1 VFFLTYMLA
10 ELRRRRGRTIL
21 TALGL
26 GVGVAL
32 VVVVNAVST
41 GLDDAQQQVLA
52 PLTGV
57 GTDMS
62 VTRPIE
68 ITSDGQGAF
77 GNLSPAEQ
85 QRLRRQ
91 RGNGPALNLRDRKPG
106 STFSTDTFTATSRL
120 SFSAAQVARV
130 SKIDGVAG
138 AAGVLT
144 LTAAHVY
151 GTVPDIDITQAPGA
165 GGPRG
170 GGGAA
175 QGSFGSNSIHFDTR
189 SVTGVDQTQSSLAP
203 VAPSQ
208 VVEGSYFSETGK
220 PYQAIVSSSFAAT
233 KKLDVG
239 DSISLGGRSFHI
251 IGLASSPLGGTA
263 TDAYVKLATLQ
274 KLAGYKG
281 QINAIQVRATDT
293 GAVPGVASAI
303 EASFAKSQV
312 TTAADLAS
320 RVGGSLA
327 DAKDLSSKLGRA
339 LEIVG
344 LLAAVLI
351 ASLLTLSSVAKRV
364 RELGTLKALG
374 WSRWT
379 VVRQV
384 SGESVLQGLLGGVIG
399 AAIAVVGVLIVNSIG
414 WTLEATVGGSSS
426 GDAAATAANAA
437 GPPGG
442 PGGAFG
448 LGQAA
453 INSGSSVVK
462 IVTTPDLGLV
472 LLAIGLAVAGGLVA
486 GAVGG
491 LRAARLRPAAALR
504 TVE

>member
-1 VFFLTYMLA
+1 MFFLSYMLA

-32 VVVVNAVST
+32 VVVVNAVSS

-68 ITSDGQGAF
+68 VTNDGQGAF

-85 QRLRRQ
+85 NRLRQQ
-91 RGNGPALNLRDRKPG
+91 RGNGPGLNLRDRKPG
-106 STFSTDTFTATSRL
+106 STFSTDNFVATSQL
-120 SFSAAQVARV
+120 SFSSAQVAKV
-130 SKIDGVAG
+130 AKIDGVAG

-170 GGGAA
+170 GGGGPATGA
-175 QGSFGSNSIHFDTR
+175 LGNSSIHIDTR
-189 SVTGVDQTQSSLAP
+189 SVTGVDQTEPSLAP
-203 VAPSQ
+203 VTPSQ
-208 VVEGSYFSETGK
+208 VEKGSYFSETGK
-220 PYQAIVSSSFAAT
+220 PYQAIVSSSYAST
-233 KKLDVG
+233 KKLGVG
-239 DSISLGGRSFHI
+239 DSISLGGKSFRVVGI
-251 IGLASSPLGGTA
+251 ASSPLGGTA

-274 KLAGYKG
+274 KIGGYTG

-293 GAVPGVASAI
+293 GAVAGVASAI
-303 EASFAKSQV
+303 EASFPNSEV

-320 RVGGSLA
+320 RVGGSLS

-351 ASLLTLSSVAKRV
+351 ACLLTLSSVAKRV

-384 SGESVLQGLLGGVIG
+384 SGESVIQGLIGGVAG
-399 AAIAVVGVLIVNSIG
+399 AAIGVVAALIINSIG
-414 WTLEATVGGSSS
+414 WSLEATVGSST
-426 GDAAATAANAA
+426 GDAAASAA
-437 GPPGG
+437 GAPGG
-442 PGGAFG
+442 PGGGPFG

-462 IVTTPDLGLV
+462 IATTPNLGLV
-472 LLAIGLAVAGGLVA
+472 LVAIGLAVAGGLVA